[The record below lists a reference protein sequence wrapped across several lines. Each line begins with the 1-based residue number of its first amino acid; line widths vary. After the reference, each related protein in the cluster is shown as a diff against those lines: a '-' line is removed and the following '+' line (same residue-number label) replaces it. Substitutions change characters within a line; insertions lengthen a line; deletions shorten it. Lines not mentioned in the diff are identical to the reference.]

1 MGSSTTTQTNTIP
14 QASGQEQ
21 NLRDL
26 LASLGQGAGG
36 QFGDL
41 SQLAAGNI
49 GGPTGADQALVEQSI
64 GASADIA
71 RRELERTLEQLQS
84 QLGEQLASR
93 GIQGSSIE
101 AVQRGQLGSRG
112 LDQIAN
118 LLSQESA
125 QGGQA
130 LLNLPFQ
137 RAQTQLG
144 ANQTLLQRLTGTG
157 GLGAQLGLQ
166 ERLAQGTST
175 QETPFNPM
183 QLLQAGLGAA
193 NPLSAL
199 TNLIPGGGG
208 NQGMQ

>member
-14 QASGQEQ
+14 QAGGQEAG
-21 NLRDL
+21 LRQL
-26 LASLGQGAGG
+26 LASLGQQAGG

-41 SQLAAGNI
+41 SQLAQGNI
-49 GGPTGADQALVEQSI
+49 GGPTEQDRQLVEQSI

-71 RRELERTLEQLQS
+71 RRELERTLAELQG
-84 QLGEQLASR
+84 QLGEQLSSR

-101 AVQRGQLGSRG
+101 AVQRGQLGARG

-130 LLNLPFQ
+130 LMNLPFQ

-199 TNLIPGGGG
+199 GNLIPGGGG
-208 NQGMQ
+208 QQLQ